1 MFIVCAWWCNAL
13 AGNMAVVIFRQQC
26 KTFDSSDSDL
36 IFLLKSFIVLYVA
49 VNCAKFEKGITLN
62 KLSGE

>member
-1 MFIVCAWWCNAL
+1 
-13 AGNMAVVIFRQQC
+13 MAVVIFRQQC